1 MAEPTGF
8 EPAISGLTG
17 RRVNQATPRL
27 RLQSVFYHP
36 ADPKSSRAAPV
47 AAFSRRPLAL
57 GTESEKIHPP
67 RRHEKAGI
75 PGDLILQG
83 AQISPVVVE
92 DRAALVAHQVVVIA
106 HIAVKAA
113 AAIR

>member
-1 MAEPTGF
+1 MERMTGFEPAALGLGSRCSTTELHPLALVAFPSSGPFPVTDGEGSVAEPTGF

-27 RLQSVFYHP
+27 RLQRVFYHP

-57 GTESEKIHPP
+57 GTES
-67 RRHEKAGI
+67 
-75 PGDLILQG
+75 D
-83 AQISPVVVE
+83 
-92 DRAALVAHQVVVIA
+92 
-106 HIAVKAA
+106 
-113 AAIR
+113 